1 MNIND
6 IVRLWYKTQHGHI
19 EKCRKAQSEFDNI
32 MWDLC
37 EKLDNGKTR
46 EVYWIEKSRCRTIEE
61 QFDWILH
68 MNEKNW
74 INGYEFKDEFAAA
87 IRLWAHEDTS
97 FATAIRLKAK

>member
-1 MNIND
+1 MKKQPILSLVPEKENIT
-6 IVRLWYKTQHGHI
+6 YKSDKKHFTII
-19 EKCRKAQSEFDNI
+19 EKLN
-32 MWDLC
+32 
-37 EKLDNGKTR
+37 NGKTR
-46 EVYWIEKSRCRTIEE
+46 EVYWIEKSTCKTIED